1 MSIWSPQPLI
11 NTVYETL
18 LALSKNGEIP
28 VSETDVIAELKRRGE
43 DISRRDLAK
52 ILMTL
57 EILGYIST
65 QLSKKELI
73 VKVNAKR

>member
-28 VSETDVIAELKRRGE
+28 VSEADVIAELKRRGE